1 MWGEPHQGLLGV
13 HPASSTDARRF
24 HGQPVRQGVHDL
36 DDGVL
41 DGFRTAR
48 RRRAHQMAQD
58 LTVLVHD
65 AGGNLRSP
73 DVDSDTEHCFPT
85 FLCVVHSLIARPEPL
100 GRRFR

>member
-1 MWGEPHQGLLGV
+1 M
-13 HPASSTDARRF
+13 T
-24 HGQPVRQGVHDL
+24 
-36 DDGVL
+36 
-41 DGFRTAR
+41 
-48 RRRAHQMAQD
+48 QD

-65 AGGNLRSP
+65 AGGNLRSS